1 MIAMARKRYEF
12 KPDREGP
19 DLLSHFSLTKKQQQ
33 NLLKWSLYGIV
44 LMLLSVLHDCI
55 LFEMRLFGS
64 TTDLVPCA
72 IIAICVL
79 EGAEGGSSFALMASL
94 LFYAS
99 GSSCGVHAIPVLT
112 FCALGAAIFRQ
123 NYLQKGFAATV
134 LCTGVA
140 TTLYEV
146 AAFAVALVLGQTFM
160 GRFTIILVMS
170 GLSTAAISLLYK
182 IFIAIGKIGG
192 DSWKE

>member
-1 MIAMARKRYEF
+1 MAKKRYEF

-19 DLLSHFSLTKKQQQ
+19 DLLSRFSLTKIQRQR
-33 NLLKWSLYGIV
+33 LLKWTLYGLI
-44 LMLLSVLHDCI
+44 LMFLSVLQDCI
-55 LFEMRLFGS
+55 LYDMRLFGS
-64 TTDLVPCA
+64 TTDLVPCT

-79 EGAEGGSSFALMASL
+79 EGAEVGSSFTLIASI
-94 LFYAS
+94 LFYAT
-99 GSSCGVHAIPVLT
+99 GSSGGVYAIPVLT

-123 NYLQKGFAATV
+123 NYLQKGFAATL

-140 TTLYEV
+140 TVLYEMT
-146 AAFAVALVLGQTFM
+146 AFTIALVLGQTYA
-160 GRFTIILVMS
+160 GRFTVILTMS
-170 GLSTAAISLLYK
+170 VLSTAAISLLYK

>member
-1 MIAMARKRYEF
+1 MAKKRYEF

-19 DLLSHFSLTKKQQQ
+19 DLLSRFSLTKIQRQR
-33 NLLKWSLYGIV
+33 LLKWTLYGLI
-44 LMLLSVLHDCI
+44 LLFLSVLQDCI
-55 LFEMRLFGS
+55 LYDMRLFGS

-79 EGAEGGSSFALMASL
+79 EGAEAGSSFALTASI

-99 GSSCGVHAIPVLT
+99 GSSAGVYAIPVLT

-140 TTLYEV
+140 TVLYEMSSFV
-146 AAFAVALVLGQTFM
+146 VALMLGLTFA
-160 GRFTIILVMS
+160 GRFPVILVMS
-170 GLSTAAISLLYK
+170 GLSTGAISLLYK

>member
-1 MIAMARKRYEF
+1 MAKKRYEF

-19 DLLSHFSLTKKQQQ
+19 DLLSRFSLTKIQRQR
-33 NLLKWSLYGIV
+33 LLKWTLYGLI
-44 LMLLSVLHDCI
+44 LLFLSVLQDCI
-55 LFEMRLFGS
+55 LYDMRLFGS

-79 EGAEGGSSFALMASL
+79 EGAEAGSSFALTASI

-99 GSSCGVHAIPVLT
+99 GSSAGVYAIPVLT

-140 TTLYEV
+140 TVLYEMSS
-146 AAFAVALVLGQTFM
+146 FAVALVLGLTFA
-160 GRFTIILVMS
+160 GRFPVILVMS
-170 GLSTAAISLLYK
+170 GLSTGAISLLYK

>member
-1 MIAMARKRYEF
+1 MAKKRYEF

-19 DLLSHFSLTKKQQQ
+19 DLLSRFSLTKKQQR

-44 LMLLSVLHDCI
+44 LLLLSVLQDCI
-55 LFEMRLFGS
+55 LYDMRLLGS

-72 IIAICVL
+72 IVAICVL
-79 EGAEGGSSFALMASL
+79 EGAEGGSSFALIASI
-94 LFYAS
+94 LFYAT

-140 TTLYEV
+140 TAVYEI
-146 AAFAVALVLGQTFM
+146 AAFAVALVLGLTYT
-160 GRFTIILVMS
+160 GRFAIILTMS
-170 GLSTAAISLLYK
+170 GLSTVAVSALYK
-182 IFIAIGKIGG
+182 IFLAIGKIGG

>member
-1 MIAMARKRYEF
+1 MAKKRYEF

-19 DLLSHFSLTKKQQQ
+19 DLLSRFSLTKIQRQR
-33 NLLKWSLYGIV
+33 LLKWTLYGLI
-44 LMLLSVLHDCI
+44 LMFLSVLQDCI
-55 LFEMRLFGS
+55 LYDMRLFGS

-72 IIAICVL
+72 VIAICVL
-79 EGAEGGSSFALMASL
+79 EGAEAGNSFALIASI

-99 GSSCGVHAIPVLT
+99 GSSGGVIAIPVLT

-123 NYLQKGFAATV
+123 NYLQKGFAATL

-140 TTLYEV
+140 TVLYELT
-146 AAFAVALVLGQTFM
+146 AFGVALVLGLTFA
-160 GRFTIILVMS
+160 GRFIVVLTTSI
-170 GLSTAAISLLYK
+170 LSTAVISLLYK

>member
-1 MIAMARKRYEF
+1 MAKKRYEF

-19 DLLSHFSLTKKQQQ
+19 DLLSRFSLTKIQRQR
-33 NLLKWSLYGIV
+33 LLKWTLYGLI
-44 LMLLSVLHDCI
+44 LLFLSVLQDCI
-55 LFEMRLFGS
+55 LYDMRLFGS

-79 EGAEGGSSFALMASL
+79 EGAEAGSSFALTASI

-99 GSSCGVHAIPVLT
+99 GSSAGVYAIPVLT

-134 LCTGVA
+134 LCTCAA
-140 TTLYEV
+140 TVLYEMSSFV
-146 AAFAVALVLGQTFM
+146 VALMLGLTFA
-160 GRFTIILVMS
+160 GRFPVILVMS
-170 GLSTAAISLLYK
+170 GLSTGAISLLYK

>member
-1 MIAMARKRYEF
+1 MAKKRYEF

-19 DLLSHFSLTKKQQQ
+19 DLLSRFSLTKKQRQ

-44 LMLLSVLHDCI
+44 LMFLSVLQDCI
-55 LFEMRLFGS
+55 LYDMRLFGS

-72 IIAICVL
+72 IVAICVL
-79 EGAEGGSSFALMASL
+79 EGAEGGSSFSLIASI

-99 GSSCGVHAIPVLT
+99 GSSCGVHAIPILT
-112 FCALGAAIFRQ
+112 FCAVGAAIFRQ

-134 LCTGVA
+134 LCTVVA
-140 TTLYEV
+140 TAMYEM
-146 AAFAVALVLGQTFM
+146 AAFLVALVLGQTYAARWSIF
-160 GRFTIILVMS
+160 LVMT
-170 GLSTAAISLLYK
+170 GLSTAAVSLLYK
-182 IFIAIGKIGG
+182 IFLAIGKIGG

>member
-1 MIAMARKRYEF
+1 MAKKRYEF

-19 DLLSHFSLTKKQQQ
+19 DLLSRFTLTKKQQQ
-33 NLLKWSLYGIV
+33 SLLKWSLYGIV
-44 LMLLSVLHDCI
+44 LLLLSVLQDCI
-55 LFEMRLFGS
+55 LYDMRIFGS

-79 EGAEGGSSFALMASL
+79 EGATESSTFALAASF
-94 LFYAS
+94 LFYAT
-99 GSSCGVHAIPVLT
+99 GSSGGVYAIPVLT

-123 NYLQKGFAATV
+123 NFLQKGFAATL

-140 TTLYEV
+140 TVLYEMT
-146 AAFAVALVLGQTFM
+146 AFTIALVLGQTYA
-160 GRFTIILVMS
+160 GRFTVILTMS
-170 GLSTAAISLLYK
+170 VLSTAAISLLYK